1 MSQLNSF
8 SVTNDKYAILPELIT
23 VEESSRIFSEKGL
36 FIIPYKFAPPVA
48 FVEASCDVMDVSNES
63 RSVWTNPELSFYGY
77 AHTRRFKQPFGS
89 PVQLN
94 LRNQVFFT
102 WYPQENIQIINQ
114 RLAMRSILALQGNVA
129 EVPPWYLVSPCVT
142 DFSFGFQKTG
152 KYKITVRVG
161 YFDSAI
167 FDEDPAGSP
176 GYYIPNPEDVKNT
189 EIGRAHVELQSRLHL
204 VCRLLLEKKN

>member
-114 RLAMRSILALQGNVA
+114 RLAMSSILALPRNVA
-129 EVPPWYLVSPCVT
+129 LALPCYLVAAVVN
-142 DFSFGFQKTG
+142 DFSFGFQTTG
-152 KYKITVRVG
+152 KYTRTVG
-161 YFDSAI
+161 I
-167 FDEDPAGSP
+167 GSF
-176 GYYIPNPEDVKNT
+176 Y
-189 EIGRAHVELQSRLHL
+189 
-204 VCRLLLEKKN
+204 

>member
-1 MSQLNSF
+1 MNREACGLILNYLF
-8 SVTNDKYAILPELIT
+8 MDMLTRVDL
-23 VEESSRIFSEKGL
+23 SSHS
-36 FIIPYKFAPPVA
+36 
-48 FVEASCDVMDVSNES
+48 
-63 RSVWTNPELSFYGY
+63 
-77 AHTRRFKQPFGS
+77 S
-89 PVQLN
+89 PLQLN

-189 EIGRAHVELQSRLHL
+189 EIGRAHV
-204 VCRLLLEKKN
+204 

>member
-77 AHTRRFKQPFGS
+77 AHTRRFKQPFLTFAVELKES
-89 PVQLN
+89 SFL
-94 LRNQVFFT
+94 
-102 WYPQENIQIINQ
+102 
-114 RLAMRSILALQGNVA
+114 
-129 EVPPWYLVSPCVT
+129 YLVST
-142 DFSFGFQKTG
+142 R
-152 KYKITVRVG
+152 KY
-161 YFDSAI
+161 S
-167 FDEDPAGSP
+167 
-176 GYYIPNPEDVKNT
+176 N
-189 EIGRAHVELQSRLHL
+189 H
-204 VCRLLLEKKN
+204 